1 MLRELVKIG
10 TLFCFIAAGLGIG
23 YVVYILFLIVMWV
36 IYGDNGSGPG
46 RLVTNSVFYG
56 VFGFFSI
63 GGFFVGLKVIPNL
76 FRSKR

>member
-10 TLFCFIAAGLGIG
+10 TLFCFIAAGLGIA
-23 YVVYILFLIVMWV
+23 YVVYILFLIIMWV

-46 RLVTNSVFYG
+46 RLVTYSVFYG

-63 GGFFVGLKVIPNL
+63 GGFFVGLKMIPNL